1 MAINPNEVYH
11 IYKRYYH
18 EGGAFQVFRGER
30 FQHGSGFGETMQN
43 IGRYVLPIAA
53 VGARS
58 FVNSV
63 HAARKEGRNLKD
75 AVKDAILP
83 TIADTLEKTAETFQ
97 SGSGKR
103 GRRPR
108 RHKGKGRK
116 RRAHKKQQ
124 QRRRRKAGRVYKK
137 RSTKLF
143 HRRKTRFL
151 KENF

>member
-58 FVNSV
+58 FVKSV
-63 HAARKEGRNLKD
+63 HAARKEGRTLKD

-83 TIADTLEKTAETFQ
+83 TIADTLEKTAETLQ

-103 GRRPR
+103 GRRSAR
-108 RHKGKGRK
+108 QKGKGRK
-116 RRAHKKQQ
+116 RRAHKKHQ
-124 QRRRRKAGRVYKK
+124 RKAGRVYKK
-137 RSTKLF
+137 RSKKLF

>member
-1 MAINPNEVYH
+1 MATNPNDVYH

-18 EGGAFQVFRGER
+18 EGGAFQVFRGEQ
-30 FQHGSGFGETMQN
+30 FQHGSGFGDTMQN
-43 IGRYVLPIAA
+43 IGRYILPIAA
-53 VGARS
+53 AGAKS
-58 FVNSV
+58 FVKSV
-63 HAARKEGRNLKD
+63 HAARKEGRTLKD

-83 TIADTLEKTAETFQ
+83 TIADTLEKTAETLQ

-103 GRRPR
+103 GRRSAR
-108 RHKGKGRK
+108 QKGKGRK
-116 RRAHKKQQ
+116 RRAHKKHK
-124 QRRRRKAGRVYKK
+124 RKAGRVYKK

>member
-1 MAINPNEVYH
+1 MATNPNEVYH

-58 FVNSV
+58 FVKSV
-63 HAARKEGRNLKD
+63 NAARKEGRNLKD

-103 GRRPR
+103 GRRSPR

-124 QRRRRKAGRVYKK
+124 QRRRKAGRVYKK